1 MQTTAAAASQPSTGR
16 APSKAPYRARHGPNM
31 KMVWPRKTLKSDAHQ
46 KCLPICRRMSAYLQS
61 SWPTPPLET
70 KLKVRRQPQTA
81 TSVHASSRRTPSL
94 GHAGHARARIRT
106 HCTGG
111 QQLQMKSTGHTLPSG
126 RLSSQS
132 STLTPASAPASMARS
147 AGSGSMV
154 GPQPVSRGSTQQA
167 DSSAAGVC
175 AGPRAVSC
183 GFIPGGAAELVWRG
197 RRGHSRNEARR
208 DTDRSISPSGL
219 HRSGA
224 SAARLRR
231 RRIGAHPRLRQRGRR
246 LATRARRVRRRPLR
260 RRGVAAHPRGVRRR
274 RRELGRSSTVD
285 LVQVR

>member
-1 MQTTAAAASQPSTGR
+1 MRFSRLAAWKLSICMSAVASSRMAQAQTTAAAASQPSTGR

-46 KCLPICRRMSAYLQS
+46 KCLPICRRMPAYLQS

-111 QQLQMKSTGHTLPSG
+111 QPLQMKSTGHTLPSG

-154 GPQPVSRGSTQQA
+154 GPQPVSRGPTQQA
-167 DSSAAGVC
+167 DSSLVHKRGALLYVLFADSFRKGRQWRPTSRTGV
-175 AGPRAVSC
+175 
-183 GFIPGGAAELVWRG
+183 
-197 RRGHSRNEARR
+197 
-208 DTDRSISPSGL
+208 
-219 HRSGA
+219 
-224 SAARLRR
+224 
-231 RRIGAHPRLRQRGRR
+231 
-246 LATRARRVRRRPLR
+246 
-260 RRGVAAHPRGVRRR
+260 
-274 RRELGRSSTVD
+274 
-285 LVQVR
+285 